1 MMRGVARAKK
11 RSGNCRDY
19 AWARG
24 GASRRAR
31 ATATRARSV
40 YMYMYM
46 CVEFYYL
53 VRSFARTDAL
63 AHRRTFFIR
72 AQVVVGGNGSVNE
85 DKFSLSVSAP
95 FAGDGSVTLNAKP
108 NYRPCTYLLRVIVVA
123 CSSSSSFVV
132 R

>member
-1 MMRGVARAKK
+1 MGTRWGVAA
-11 RSGNCRDY
+11 
-19 AWARG
+19 
-24 GASRRAR
+24 RRAR
-31 ATATRARSV
+31 RRRGRDR
-40 YMYMYM
+40 
-46 CVEFYYL
+46 CVCICVWNSIVSF

-108 NYRPCTYLLRVIVVA
+108 NYRPCTYLLRVIVVVV
-123 CSSSSSFVV
+123 CSSSSSFFVV
-132 R
+132 H